1 MCGVFGFVLG
11 EGEAATAAE
20 LREFVTAALGQSY
33 ARGKEAS
40 GVAIRSH
47 NRIALFKEAL
57 SSRKLLTF
65 PPFKLWLTEELDR
78 LAGPGDRIAGPVT
91 IIGHA
96 RLMTNGLQGIN
107 ENNQPVSTRDT
118 VAIHNGIIVNDEELG
133 ERHQDIVRQADVDS
147 EFIPLLIDK
156 YVQKGL
162 NPAEA
167 LKTIFDEAIGQIATV
182 VIRADRPGMMT
193 ATNFGSLYVYDA
205 EDKPA
210 FLCMSEVQFLEGA
223 RKSSTLLQRF
233 FASSSPIRLTA
244 RIGYLVNGHGMAEP
258 LTFKDS
264 DDSLK
269 APLISAS
276 LSNERARLYDHQAM
290 ASERRHNLK
299 RCMRCVLPETV
310 PGIGFDDQGI
320 CSYCQSHTPYKL
332 KGEEALLEELALYR
346 RMNGKPE
353 VIMGLS
359 GGRDSSFGVHYVKER
374 LGINVVAYT
383 YDWALVTDIA
393 RRNISR
399 ICSKLGTEHILVS
412 ADIKQKRDYIRKNIN
427 AWLRKPELGMVPLFM
442 AGDKLYFYYYDHV
455 KRNLGLDIAISCGN
469 RFEKTDF
476 KSGFCGVFNE
486 SFGEGRSWRPYD
498 ISTAKKL
505 KYLRYFARHMSVNPG
520 YWNASLLDNAKGFYA
535 SYIMKHK
542 FLWLFDYIPWEE
554 DVINRTLSE
563 EFDWETAEDTKSTW
577 RIGDG
582 TASFYNYIYL
592 TAAGFSEHDTFRSNQ
607 VREGVISR
615 ERALELVQ
623 RDNEPRYES
632 ILEYSHLIGFDFDQ
646 ALAVISQ
653 MPKRY

>member
-11 EGEAATAAE
+11 EGEVATRAE
-20 LREFVTAALGQSY
+20 LQEFVAAALGQSY

-40 GVAIRSH
+40 GLAIRSH
-47 NRIALFKEAL
+47 DRIALFKEAL
-57 SSRKLLTF
+57 SSKKLLTF
-65 PPFKLWLTEELDR
+65 PPFRTWLKEELDR
-78 LAGPGDRIAGPVT
+78 LAGPNDRISGPVT

-107 ENNQPVSTRDT
+107 ENNQPVSTGDT
-118 VAIHNGIIVNDEELG
+118 VAIHNGIIVNDAELT

-147 EFIPLLIDK
+147 EIIPLLIDK
-156 YVQKGL
+156 YVLNGL

-167 LKTIFDEAIGQIATV
+167 LKAIFDEATGQIATV
-182 VIRADRPGMMT
+182 VIRADRPGLIT
-193 ATNFGSLYVYDA
+193 GTNFGSLYVYDA
-205 EDKPA
+205 EDGPA

-223 RKSSTLLQRF
+223 RKNSMLLQRL
-233 FASSSPIRLTA
+233 FAGASPIRLTA
-244 RIGYLVNGHGMAEP
+244 RKGYLVNGQGRAEP
-258 LTFKDS
+258 LTFEDGDS
-264 DDSLK
+264 SLQ

-290 ASERRHNLK
+290 AAERRRHLK
-299 RCMRCVLPETV
+299 RCTRCVLPETV
-310 PGIGFDDQGI
+310 PGIGFDDQGV
-320 CSYCQSHTPYKL
+320 CSYCRSHTPYQP
-332 KGEEALLEELALYR
+332 KGEEALLEALAPYR
-346 RMNGKPE
+346 RKDGKPE

-359 GGRDSSFGVHYVKER
+359 GGRDSSFGVHYVKQK
-374 LGINVVAYT
+374 LGIDVVAYT

-399 ICSKLGTEHILVS
+399 ICSKLGLEHILVS

-427 AWLRKPELGMVPLFM
+427 AWLRQPELGMVPLFM
-442 AGDKLYFYYYDHV
+442 AGDKLYFYYYDRV
-455 KRNLGLDIAISCGN
+455 KKNLGLDIAISCGN

-476 KSGFCGVFNE
+476 KSGFCGVFNKG
-486 SFGEGRSWRPYD
+486 FGEGRSWRPYD
-498 ISTAKKL
+498 ISVAKKL
-505 KYLRYFARHMSVNPG
+505 KYLRYFAWRMSANPG

-535 SYIMKHK
+535 SYVMKHN

-554 DVINRTLSE
+554 DVIEATLAH

-607 VREGVISR
+607 IREGVMTR

-632 ILEYSHLIGFDFDQ
+632 ILEYSHLIGFDFDR